1 MRRDHLDA
9 VLSQL
14 RIQRSAV
21 IGAIADQ
28 VFRLGF
34 DMSAVPGLWTPTM
47 DTLNPNARSAYM
59 PEKY

>member
-1 MRRDHLDA
+1 MRRNHLDA

-14 RIQRSAV
+14 RIQRIAV

-34 DMSAVPGLWTPTM
+34 CPGGRYPDQT
-47 DTLNPNARSAYM
+47 
-59 PEKY
+59 